1 MTERMRVLMT
11 ADTVGGVWTYT
22 CELARALGVHD
33 VDVTIATMGAPP
45 SAAQMRTVAA
55 LSNAELVTSSF
66 ALEWMPNAWAD
77 VNAAGDWLIGIS
89 QRVRPHVVHLNGYVH
104 AALRFGVPVLVVA
117 HSDVCTWFRAV
128 RGAPA
133 SGEWDEYRER
143 VVAGLRAA
151 HAIVAPTRAILK
163 AILDEH
169 RIDAAGRVIANGRDP
184 GMWRPGSKE
193 PFVLAAGRLWD
204 EAKGLDALDA
214 CAPRV
219 AWPIHVA
226 GPTAGPCGV
235 GSVEPTGV
243 RMLGE
248 LRPEAL
254 ADWMGHASIYALPA
268 RYEPF
273 GLSIVEAALAGA
285 ALVLGEIDTLEE
297 VWGDAATFVPPGDP
311 DVLAFALN
319 TLAADPLR
327 RRALAAAAR
336 TRALALTPQR
346 MAAAY
351 HELYQELVGAKGA
364 EVCA

>member
-1 MTERMRVLMT
+1 MHVLMT
-11 ADTVGGVWTYT
+11 TDTVGGVWTYT
-22 CELARALGVHD
+22 CELARALEPFD

-45 SAAQMRTVAA
+45 SPAQARTIAVLA
-55 LSNAELVTSSF
+55 NAELVIGGF
-66 ALEWMPNAWAD
+66 ALEWMPKPWRD
-77 VNAAGDWLIGIS
+77 VEAAGAWLLGLA
-89 QRVRPHVVHLNGYVH
+89 QRLRPDLVHLNGYAH
-104 AALRFGVPVLVVA
+104 AVLPFGAPVVVVA

-128 RGAPA
+128 RKGPAPA
-133 SGEWDEYRER
+133 EWDDYRQR
-143 VVAGLRAA
+143 VAAGLRAA
-151 HAIVAPTRAILK
+151 SAVVAPTRAILD
-163 AILDEH
+163 AILGEH
-169 RIDAAGRVIANGRDP
+169 RLAISGCVIPNGRDSSA
-184 GMWRPGSKE
+184 WRPASKE

-214 CAPRV
+214 CAARV
-219 AWPIHVA
+219 GWPIHIA

-319 TLAADPLR
+319 TLVADPLR
-327 RRALAAAAR
+327 RRALAASAR
-336 TRALALTPQR
+336 ARALALTPQR

-351 HELYQELVGAKGA
+351 HELYRSLVVGTKRSHDE